1 MLDKSVQMLLAE
13 IPGVRLGESLW
24 DVSLFLF
31 YKPLGLVVNLTTL
44 LLLVVTIFSQLVS
57 LLVVFRLHETVR
69 DHGASLQSDFA
80 LWRRATDPE
89 TVHAV
94 CNRNASLSSSF
105 LQASTYDTHNG
116 YTESFFGESPVF
128 FVGTATSCLLCSAW
142 VVTVLKKLGCVVDHV
157 LSMWPL
163 TLSRCTYIQVAIVT
177 SGTSQFLQL
186 KSIPRNRAVWF
197 FCVCTIQCVIALSLL
212 VVGLLWLSKMTDI
225 ADLLIHGVVLAY
237 IVDFDEL
244 ILKFMIP
251 SRLSTLIRSFEPL
264 PPVPMT
270 STPLGKVDV
279 RNVTL
284 TIAGVPC
291 LALLLVLIHVHSNES
306 LEIQNTL
313 CGD

>member
-1 MLDKSVQMLLAE
+1 MRRSTYSIQTVVRAIRKAVHEEMLDKSVQMLLAE

-157 LSMWPL
+157 FVNVALDAESMHLYSSGHCHFWNLPVPP
-163 TLSRCTYIQVAIVT
+163 TQVDPPEQGCLV
-177 SGTSQFLQL
+177 
-186 KSIPRNRAVWF
+186 
-197 FCVCTIQCVIALSLL
+197 LL
-212 VVGLLWLSKMTDI
+212 RVHHPVRDC
-225 ADLLIHGVVLAY
+225 VVLVGCRSLVALENDRHRRFAHPRRRARLHCGLRR
-237 IVDFDEL
+237 VDPEIYDSVE
-244 ILKFMIP
+244 
-251 SRLSTLIRSFEPL
+251 TLY
-264 PPVPMT
+264 
-270 STPLGKVDV
+270 VDS
-279 RNVTL
+279 
-284 TIAGVPC
+284 IF
-291 LALLLVLIHVHSNES
+291 
-306 LEIQNTL
+306 
-313 CGD
+313 